1 MSNVKI
7 AEKPLRV
14 TESQKRD
21 YEEKGYFVLERAIP
35 QEHLQIL
42 RDECQG
48 FIDKIDAQMDAAHT
62 DVIGPNHRAKRYFIG
77 NRYKEGK
84 RLHEFLFSDLI
95 ADICRATIGNDA
107 YLFFEQY
114 VVKGAE
120 KGMKFDWH
128 QDSGY
133 VNVPHRPYVSCWC
146 ALDDVNEANGTVYM
160 LPYDRAGTRD
170 LVEHKVQPG
179 TNDKVG
185 YFGDDP
191 GDAVLCPAGSIAV
204 FSSTCFH
211 RSGFNTTPRMRRAYL
226 AQYSPE
232 PILNK
237 EKTAPFG
244 QVEPFLKAGKKLI

>member
-1 MSNVKI
+1 MSSSTANATPLKI
-7 AEKPLRV
+7 TDK
-14 TESQKRD
+14 QKRE
-21 YEEKGYFVLERAIP
+21 YRERGYFVLDRAIP
-35 QEHLQIL
+35 KEHLAIL

-48 FIDKIDAQMDAAHT
+48 FIEKIHAQMDAARS
-62 DVIGPNHRAKRYFIG
+62 DIVGLSCRDRRYFVA
-77 NRYKEGK
+77 NRYREGK
-84 RLHEFLFSDLI
+84 RLHEVLFGDLT
-95 ADICRATIGNDA
+95 ADICRATIGINA

-133 VNVPHRPYVSCWC
+133 VSVEHRPYVSCWC
-146 ALDDVNEANGTVYM
+146 ALDDVNEENGTVYL

-170 LVEHKVQPG
+170 LVEHKTQPG

-191 GDAVLCPAGSIAV
+191 GDPVICAAGSVAV

-232 PILNK
+232 LILNK
-237 EKTAPFG
+237 EKTGPYGLA
-244 QVEPFLKAGKKLI
+244 VPFLRDGKKVI

>member
-1 MSNVKI
+1 MSSSTATAAPFKI
-7 AEKPLRV
+7 
-14 TESQKRD
+14 TDTHKRE
-21 YEEKGYFVLERAIP
+21 YREKGYFVLDRAIP
-35 QEHLQIL
+35 KEHLAIL

-48 FIDKIDAQMDAAHT
+48 FIEKIHAQMDAAHS
-62 DVIGPNHRAKRYFIG
+62 DVVGPNYRDKRYFVA

-84 RLHEFLFSDLI
+84 RLHEFLFGDLI
-95 ADICRATIGNDA
+95 ADICRATIGNNA
-107 YLFFEQY
+107 FLFFEQY

-133 VNVPHRPYVSCWC
+133 VGVPHRPYVSCWC
-146 ALDDVNEANGTVYM
+146 ALDDVTEENGTVYM
-160 LPYDRAGTRD
+160 LPYDRAGTHD

-185 YFGDDP
+185 YFGEDP
-191 GDAVLCPAGSIAV
+191 GDPVICAAGSVAV

-232 PILNK
+232 LILNK
-237 EKTAPFG
+237 EKTGPFG
-244 QVEPFLKAGKKLI
+244 LGEPFLKDGKKLV